1 MRTAGVVIVGGGV
14 VGASVAYH
22 LAARGVRD
30 VLVLERGAGPG
41 AGSTGRATGGF
52 RAQFGTAVNV
62 RLSLLSRE
70 KLLRFEE
77 ETGVSPCFRQ
87 YGYLFVARGREEMR
101 ALVSAQALQHEC
113 GLKEARAVGVEEVAR
128 LNPALN
134 VEGLA
139 GGVFCPSDG
148 FIRPLEI
155 LRGYTE
161 AATRLGVSFRYGV
174 AVEGFRGD
182 AGARVE
188 SLSTG
193 VRAESLLKGR
203 RVESLLTTA
212 GEVSA
217 GAVVNAAGVWAGV
230 LARAAGVEIPV
241 EPLRRQVAV
250 TRPFGLLPEEMPMT
264 IYASDG
270 FHLRVRD
277 GRVLLLM
284 PDEPR
289 TADPFDTGVEEEWLT
304 EVFATAHARL
314 PVLRRAEVD
323 RAACWAGLYEMSP
336 DRHALLGRAPGCD
349 NLYLANGS
357 SGHGV
362 MHAPALGQ
370 LLAEHILDGAAH
382 TLDTHALRPTRFRE
396 HQPNTGPALL

>member
-1 MRTAGVVIVGGGV
+1 MQTAEVVIVGGGV

-22 LAARGVRD
+22 LAARGCGD

-52 RAQFGTAVNV
+52 RAQFGTEVNI
-62 RLSLLSRE
+62 RLSLLARE

-77 ETGVSPCFRQ
+77 ETGVDPCFRQ
-87 YGYLFVARGREEMR
+87 YGYLFVARGEGEMR
-101 ALVSAQALQHEC
+101 ALASAQALQHEC
-113 GLKEARAVGVEEVAR
+113 GLKEARAVGVGEVAR

-148 FIRPLEI
+148 FVRPLEI

-161 AATRLGVSFRYGV
+161 AALRLGVRFLYGV
-174 AVEGFRGD
+174 AVEGFRRGGD
-182 AGARVE
+182 GRID
-188 SLSTG
+188 G
-193 VRAESLLKGR
+193 V
-203 RVESLLTTA
+203 LTTA

-217 GAVVNAAGVWAGV
+217 GAVVNAAGAWAGA
-230 LARAAGVEIPV
+230 LARIAGVEIPV
-241 EPLRRQVAV
+241 VPVRRQVAV

-264 IYASDG
+264 IYACDG

-277 GRVLLLM
+277 GRVLLLW
-284 PDEPR
+284 PGDARAAEPSDKP
-289 TADPFDTGVEEEWLT
+289 ADPFDTRVDEDWLT
-304 EVFATAHARL
+304 EVVTLAHARV
-314 PVLRRAEVD
+314 PVLRRAEVE
-323 RAACWAGLYEMSP
+323 RGLCWAGLYEMSP
-336 DRHALLGRAPGCD
+336 DRHALLGRAPGFD
-349 NLYLANGS
+349 NFYLANGS

-370 LLAEHILDGAAH
+370 LLSEHILDGAAE
-382 TLDTHALRPTRFRE
+382 TLDTKPLRPSRFAE
-396 HQPNTGPALL
+396 GEPNAGPALL

>member
-1 MRTAGVVIVGGGV
+1 MSTAEVVIIGGGV
-14 VGASVAYH
+14 IGASAAYH

-30 VLVLERGAGPG
+30 VLVLERGAAPG

-52 RAQFGTAVNV
+52 RAQFGTRVNV
-62 RLSLLSRE
+62 QLSLLSRE

-77 ETGVSPCFRQ
+77 ETGVDPGFRQ
-87 YGYLFVARGREEMR
+87 AGYLFVAGSDEELKE
-101 ALVSAQALQHEC
+101 LVSAQAVQREC
-113 GLKEARAVGVEEVAR
+113 GLAEAREVGAGEVAR

-134 VEGLA
+134 LEGVA
-139 GGVFCPSDG
+139 GGVYCPTDG

-161 AATRLGVSFRYGV
+161 AGARLGARFRYGV
-174 AVEGFRGD
+174 SVEG
-182 AGARVE
+182 ARASEGGKV
-188 SLSTG
+188 
-193 VRAESLLKGR
+193 GR
-203 RVESLLTTA
+203 LLTSG

-217 GAVVNAAGVWAGV
+217 GAYVNAAGAWAGEV
-230 LARAAGVEIPV
+230 GRSLGVEIPV
-241 EPLRRQVAV
+241 TPLRRQAAI
-250 TRPFGLLPEEMPMT
+250 TRPTDLLPDAMPMT

-277 GRVLLLM
+277 GRVLLLW
-284 PDEPR
+284 PDRPKTE
-289 TADPFDTGVEEEWLT
+289 DPFDTSVDEGWL
-304 EVFATAHARL
+304 ATVVAKARARV
-314 PVLRRAEVD
+314 PCLRRAEID

-336 DRHALLGRAPGCD
+336 DRHAILGRAPGLN

-370 LLAEHILDGAAH
+370 LLSEIILDGSAH
-382 TLDTHALRPTRFRE
+382 ALDVHALRPTRFAE
-396 HQPNTGPALL
+396 GEPNAGPALL